1 MPIDIPSARLYNG
14 ENRTRSKEGRPSRA
28 MTVSLIIPT
37 LNAGALLP
45 SLIAALREQTL
56 PPDEI
61 LIVDSSSE
69 DGTAECARSLGCRVD
84 VIDRAHFDHGGTRDA
99 ALRST
104 HGEIV
109 VFMTQDALPASRTSL
124 EQLLAPFADARVAA
138 VGGRQIARPD
148 ARPYERLVRAYNYP
162 AQSRIWTKDDLSAL
176 GVRAYLISDVFA
188 AYRREAYLAVGG
200 FDHPLE
206 TNEDMLIAQR
216 LLAQGYALAY
226 SGEACVCH
234 SHAFTW
240 RQQFSRNRA
249 VGRFMERYSDRLPCS
264 ELGTGMALAKDVLCA
279 LLREGRLLECAAF
292 ALDCSARLLGNRAG
306 RREARREKKE

>member
-1 MPIDIPSARLYNG
+1 
-14 ENRTRSKEGRPSRA
+14 

-37 LNAGALLP
+37 LNAGTMLP
-45 SLIAALREQTL
+45 PLIGALRGQTL

-61 LIVDSSSE
+61 LVVDSSSE
-69 DGTAECARSLGCRVD
+69 DGTAETARALGCRVM
-84 VIDRAHFDHGGTRDA
+84 VIDRAEFDHGGTRDA

-104 HGEIV
+104 QGELV
-109 VFMTQDALPASRTSL
+109 VFMTQDALPAERPSL
-124 EQLLAPFADARVAA
+124 EKLLAPFADARVAA
-138 VGGRQIARPD
+138 VGGRQLARPD

-162 AQSRIWTKDDLSAL
+162 AQSRVWSKDDLAAL

-226 SGEACVCH
+226 SGEACVYH

-240 RQQFSRNRA
+240 RQQYSRNRA
-249 VGRFMERYSDRLPCS
+249 VGRFMERYSDRLSCS
-264 ELGTGMALAKDVLCA
+264 EMGTGMALARNVLCA
-279 LLREGRLLECAAF
+279 LLREGRPLECAAF

-306 RREARREKKE
+306 RREVRREKKK

>member
-1 MPIDIPSARLYNG
+1 
-14 ENRTRSKEGRPSRA
+14 

-45 SLIAALREQTL
+45 PLIEALRGQTL
-56 PPDEI
+56 PPDEL
-61 LIVDSSSE
+61 LIVDSSSK
-69 DGTAECARSLGCRVD
+69 DGTADTARALGCRVE
-84 VIDRAHFDHGGTRDA
+84 VIPRADFDHGGTRDA

-104 HGEIV
+104 RGDIV

-124 EQLLAPFADARVAA
+124 EQLLAPLADARVAA
-138 VGGRQIARPD
+138 VSGRQIARPD

-162 AQSRIWTKDDLSAL
+162 AQSRVWTKDDLSAL

-200 FDHPLE
+200 FEHPLE

-216 LLAQGYALAY
+216 LLAQGYTLAY

-240 RQQFSRNRA
+240 RQQYIRNRA
-249 VGRFMERYSDRLPCS
+249 VGRFMERYRDRFPCS
-264 ELGTGMALAKDVLCA
+264 ELGTGMTLARNVLFA
-279 LLREGRLLECAAF
+279 LLREGRPLECAAF
-292 ALDCSARLLGNRAG
+292 AIDCSARLLGNRAG
-306 RREARREKKE
+306 RRDARQERKAYGK

>member
-1 MPIDIPSARLYNG
+1 
-14 ENRTRSKEGRPSRA
+14 

-45 SLIAALREQTL
+45 PLIEALRGQTL
-56 PPDEI
+56 PPDEL

-69 DGTAECARSLGCRVD
+69 DGTADTARALGCRVE
-84 VIDRAHFDHGGTRDA
+84 VIAQADFDHGGTRDA

-104 HGEIV
+104 RGDIV

-124 EQLLAPFADARVAA
+124 EQLLAPLADARVAA
-138 VGGRQIARPD
+138 VSGRQIARPD

-162 AQSRIWTKDDLSAL
+162 AQSRVWTKDDLSAL

-200 FDHPLE
+200 FEHPLE

-216 LLAQGYALAY
+216 LLAQGYTLAY
-226 SGEACVCH
+226 SGEACVYH

-240 RQQFSRNRA
+240 RQQYSRNRA
-249 VGRFMERYSDRLPCS
+249 VGRFMERYRDRFPCS
-264 ELGTGMALAKDVLCA
+264 ELGTGMTLARNVLFA
-279 LLREGRLLECAAF
+279 LLREGRPLECAAF
-292 ALDCSARLLGNRAG
+292 AIDCSARLLGNRAG
-306 RREARREKKE
+306 RRDARQERKAYRK

>member
-1 MPIDIPSARLYNG
+1 
-14 ENRTRSKEGRPSRA
+14 

-37 LNAGALLP
+37 LNAGAMLP
-45 SLIAALREQTL
+45 SLIGALRGQTL

-61 LIVDSSSE
+61 LVVDSSSE
-69 DGTAECARSLGCRVD
+69 DGTAEAARALGCRVM
-84 VIDRAHFDHGGTRDA
+84 VIDRAAFDHGGTRDA

-104 HGEIV
+104 QGELV
-109 VFMTQDALPASRTSL
+109 VFMTQDALPVERTSL
-124 EQLLAPFADARVAA
+124 EKLLAPFADARVAA

-148 ARPYERLVRAYNYP
+148 ARPYERLVRANNYP
-162 AQSRIWTKDDLSAL
+162 AQSRVWTKDDLAAL
-176 GVRAYLISDVFA
+176 GVRAFLISDVFA

-226 SGEACVCH
+226 SGEACVYH

-249 VGRFMERYSDRLPCS
+249 VGRFMERYSDRLSCS
-264 ELGTGMALAKDVLCA
+264 EMGTGIALARNVLCA
-279 LLREGRLLECAAF
+279 LLREGRPIECAAF
-292 ALDCSARLLGNRAG
+292 ALDCSARLLGNRMG
-306 RREARREKKE
+306 RREARREKKK

>member
-1 MPIDIPSARLYNG
+1 
-14 ENRTRSKEGRPSRA
+14 

-45 SLIAALREQTL
+45 PLIEALRGQTL
-56 PPDEI
+56 PPDEL
-61 LIVDSSSE
+61 LIVDSSSK
-69 DGTAECARSLGCRVD
+69 DGTADTARALGCRVE
-84 VIDRAHFDHGGTRDA
+84 VIPRADFDHGGTRDA

-104 HGEIV
+104 RGDIV

-124 EQLLAPFADARVAA
+124 EQLLAPLADARVAA
-138 VGGRQIARPD
+138 VSGRQIARPD

-162 AQSRIWTKDDLSAL
+162 AQSRVWTKDDLSAL

-200 FDHPLE
+200 FEHPLE

-216 LLAQGYALAY
+216 LLAQGYTLAY
-226 SGEACVCH
+226 SGEACVYH

-249 VGRFMERYSDRLPCS
+249 VGRFMERYRDRFPCS
-264 ELGTGMALAKDVLCA
+264 ELGTGMTLARNVLFA
-279 LLREGRLLECAAF
+279 LLREGRPLECAAF
-292 ALDCSARLLGNRAG
+292 AIDCSARLLGNRAG
-306 RREARREKKE
+306 RRDARQERKAYGK

>member
-1 MPIDIPSARLYNG
+1 
-14 ENRTRSKEGRPSRA
+14 

-45 SLIAALREQTL
+45 ALIESLRGQTL

-61 LIVDSSSE
+61 LVVDSSSE
-69 DGTAECARSLGCRVD
+69 DGTADTARALGCRVD

-104 HGEIV
+104 QGEFV

-124 EQLLAPFADARVAA
+124 EQLLALLADARVAA

-162 AQSRIWTKDDLSAL
+162 AQNRIWTQDDLASL

-188 AYRREAYLAVGG
+188 AYRREAYLSVGG

-216 LLAQGYALAY
+216 LLTAGYALAY
-226 SGEACVCH
+226 SGEACVYH

-240 RQQFSRNRA
+240 RQQYSRNRA

-264 ELGTGMALAKDVLCA
+264 ELGTGVALAKDVLCA
-279 LLREGRLLECAAF
+279 LLREGHPLECAAF
-292 ALDCSARLLGNRAG
+292 TLDCSARLLGNRTG
-306 RREARREKKE
+306 RREIRQKKKE

>member
-1 MPIDIPSARLYNG
+1 
-14 ENRTRSKEGRPSRA
+14 

-45 SLIAALREQTL
+45 PLIEALRGQTL
-56 PPDEI
+56 PPDEL
-61 LIVDSSSE
+61 LIVDSSSK
-69 DGTAECARSLGCRVD
+69 DGTADTARALGCRVE
-84 VIDRAHFDHGGTRDA
+84 VIPRAEFDHGGTRDA

-104 HGEIV
+104 RGDIV

-124 EQLLAPFADARVAA
+124 EQLLAPLADARVAA
-138 VGGRQIARPD
+138 VSGRQIARPD

-162 AQSRIWTKDDLSAL
+162 AQSRVWTKDDLSAL

-200 FDHPLE
+200 FEHPLE

-216 LLAQGYALAY
+216 LLAQGYTLAY
-226 SGEACVCH
+226 SGEACVYH

-240 RQQFSRNRA
+240 RQQYSRNRA
-249 VGRFMERYSDRLPCS
+249 VGRFMERYRDRFPCS
-264 ELGTGMALAKDVLCA
+264 ELGTGMTLARNVLFA
-279 LLREGRLLECAAF
+279 LLREGRPLECAAF
-292 ALDCSARLLGNRAG
+292 AIDCSARLLGNRAG
-306 RREARREKKE
+306 RRDARQERKAYGK

>member
-1 MPIDIPSARLYNG
+1 
-14 ENRTRSKEGRPSRA
+14 

-45 SLIAALREQTL
+45 PLIEALRGQTL
-56 PPDEI
+56 PPDEL
-61 LIVDSSSE
+61 LIVDSSSK
-69 DGTAECARSLGCRVD
+69 DGTADTARALGCRVE
-84 VIDRAHFDHGGTRDA
+84 VIPRADFDHGGTRDA

-104 HGEIV
+104 RGDIV

-124 EQLLAPFADARVAA
+124 EQLLAPLADARVAA
-138 VGGRQIARPD
+138 VSGRQIARPD

-162 AQSRIWTKDDLSAL
+162 AQSRVWTKDDLSAL

-200 FDHPLE
+200 FEHPLE

-216 LLAQGYALAY
+216 LLAQGYTLAY
-226 SGEACVCH
+226 SGEACVYH

-240 RQQFSRNRA
+240 RQQYSRNRA
-249 VGRFMERYSDRLPCS
+249 VGRFMERYRDRFPCS
-264 ELGTGMALAKDVLCA
+264 ELGTGMTLARNVLFA
-279 LLREGRLLECAAF
+279 LLREGRPLECAAF
-292 ALDCSARLLGNRAG
+292 AIDCSARLLGNRAG
-306 RREARREKKE
+306 RRDARQERKAYGK

>member
-1 MPIDIPSARLYNG
+1 
-14 ENRTRSKEGRPSRA
+14 

-45 SLIAALREQTL
+45 SLIAALRGQTL

-61 LIVDSSSE
+61 LIVDSSSK
-69 DGTAECARSLGCRVD
+69 DGTADTARALGCRVE
-84 VIDRAHFDHGGTRDA
+84 VIPRADFDHGGTRDT

-104 HGEIV
+104 RGDIV

-124 EQLLAPFADARVAA
+124 EQLLAPLADARVAA
-138 VGGRQIARPD
+138 VSGRQIARPD

-162 AQSRIWTKDDLSAL
+162 AQSRVWTKDDLSAL

-200 FDHPLE
+200 FEHPLE

-216 LLAQGYALAY
+216 LLAQGYTLAY
-226 SGEACVCH
+226 SGEACVYH

-240 RQQFSRNRA
+240 RQQYSRNRA
-249 VGRFMERYSDRLPCS
+249 VGRFMERYRDRFPCS
-264 ELGTGMALAKDVLCA
+264 ELGTGMTLARNVLFA
-279 LLREGRLLECAAF
+279 LLREGRPLECAAF
-292 ALDCSARLLGNRAG
+292 AIDCSARLLGNRAG
-306 RREARREKKE
+306 RRDARQERKAYGK